1 MENYILPKICDHGG
15 ELSARWFVEYKFKH
29 PETNKFVKFR
39 EWISTKLLTRSARYI
54 RANEIKNKLSLK
66 LKSGFNPFEQSTLNK
81 NLIVAI
87 NEVLEIKKHTTTNRT
102 YKTYLST
109 SGIFITWLNKNAL
122 NTLFA
127 NEWNKQKTQLF
138 LDYLITQK
146 KYSNRTH
153 NNILIAMR
161 TIFNTM
167 YERELVQI
175 NPFKMCK
182 KLPIK
187 QTALSFF
194 NSNERQLIKQNLP
207 HDHYELFC
215 ISQLIYY
222 CFLRPAEIV
231 RLQIKEIDFINMQI
245 IIPGNKSKNG
255 KTQIVVLPNDLME
268 TLQKLNLSNYP
279 NDYYVFATTK
289 KLKPNIKPMA
299 PTRIADAWR
308 WFVKEKYNI
317 STNIYDF
324 KPTGVAAALKS
335 GINARDIQLQIR
347 HSSLDQTQIYLDK
360 ISNHAGQVFR
370 DKMQAF

>member
-15 ELSARWFVEYKFKH
+15 ELSARWFVEYKYKH

-39 EWISTKLLTRSARYI
+39 EWISAKLLTRNARYTK
-54 RANEIKNKLSLK
+54 ANEIKNKLSLK

-87 NEVLEIKKHTTTNRT
+87 NEVLEIKKHTTSNRT
-102 YKTYLST
+102 YKTYVST
-109 SGIFITWLNKNAL
+109 SGIFIAWLKTNGL

-127 NEWNKQKTQLF
+127 TDWNKQKTHLF

-146 KYSNRTH
+146 KYSNRSH

-161 TIFNTM
+161 TIFNNM

-182 KLPIK
+182 KLPVK
-187 QTALSFF
+187 QSEISFF
-194 NSNERQLIKQNLP
+194 NANDRQVIKENLP

-231 RLQIKEIDFINMQI
+231 RLQIKDIDFEQKQI
-245 IIPGNKSKNG
+245 TITGTKSKNG
-255 KTQIVVLPNDLME
+255 KTQIVVMPNDLIE
-268 TLQKLNLSNYP
+268 TLQKLQLNSYP
-279 NDYYVFATTK
+279 NNYFVFGTTK
-289 KLKPNIKPMA
+289 KLKPNATKMA

-317 STNIYDF
+317 TTNIYDF
-324 KPTGVAAALKS
+324 KPTGVSAALKS

-360 ISNHAGQVFR
+360 ISNNAGQAFR
-370 DKMQAF
+370 EKMQAF